1 MRTSR
6 ILLTGAVALLPMLA
20 SAADLAGLIRDGE
33 RKDALAAIRSGTD
46 VNAAQPDGTTPLM
59 WAVNHADREMVNEL
73 LQHGA
78 KVGGRTVLGA
88 TALTEAIQTTDSEL
102 VTRCC
107 SQAPIRTRA
116 MTTIRCR

>member
-1 MRTSR
+1 
-6 ILLTGAVALLPMLA
+6 
-20 SAADLAGLIRDGE
+20 
-33 RKDALAAIRSGTD
+33 
-46 VNAAQPDGTTPLM
+46 M

-102 VTRCC
+102 VNQVL
-107 SQAPIRTRA
+107 QAGADPNQGNDDDQMPLDAGRTRGLA
-116 MTTIRCR
+116 AHG

>member
-46 VNAAQPDGTTPLM
+46 VNAAQPDGQ
-59 WAVNHADREMVNEL
+59 R
-73 LQHGA
+73 
-78 KVGGRTVLGA
+78 R
-88 TALTEAIQTTDSEL
+88 
-102 VTRCC
+102 R
-107 SQAPIRTRA
+107 
-116 MTTIRCR
+116 